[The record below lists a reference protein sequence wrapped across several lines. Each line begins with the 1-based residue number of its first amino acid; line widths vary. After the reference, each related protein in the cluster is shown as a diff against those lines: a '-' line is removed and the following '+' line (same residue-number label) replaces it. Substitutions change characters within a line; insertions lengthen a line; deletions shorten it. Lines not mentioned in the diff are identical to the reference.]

1 MIKYT
6 SEKFNSTIKFFI
18 YTSLL
23 LSFILISFYLIYG
36 YEGLLEIVLGYVMSG
51 VVLTSSLLF
60 LNWTYKKTLKTILI
74 VLVAGFIIRFCM
86 IAVMIVVAVHLT
98 TLDLPIFM
106 LSLILFFIINQI
118 FKVKYLY
125 KNVRFEEK

>member
-1 MIKYT
+1 VIKYT